1 MYCALDRSVSGKG
14 WVNAY
19 QSVSVSENPDLQKP
33 IGTGN
38 SIILPQ
44 GCRILFC
51 PVEFNEDGTRRPYQE
66 VDKLREEGKGKDKSP
81 APAFVTM
88 STLDAYIT
96 EFCNKR
102 YDVAKIYSNGQEFV
116 ISDKLNMSNPP
127 MSIKEAAFTLVD
139 RYEIDPAIAK
149 VMLKEAN
156 NGATYD
162 HPRSTQYFL
171 EKRADELWD
180 DSNIPMTKVP
190 NKPPRTEFQEMPLAL
205 EDPAQLQQAITTAA
219 QNGIK
224 EVFDVTTLKLLVR
237 QNRFFDEISDD
248 IPLFMRVL
256 DSLCRKLFQFYW
268 HTDKMEEK
276 YGMVKLKALEE
287 SLKCT
292 IDSLSEL
299 TVFFKLRTVDG
310 SGTVGDSNGE
320 LMTGNML

>member
-156 NGATYD
+156 N
-162 HPRSTQYFL
+162 
-171 EKRADELWD
+171 
-180 DSNIPMTKVP
+180 
-190 NKPPRTEFQEMPLAL
+190 
-205 EDPAQLQQAITTAA
+205 
-219 QNGIK
+219 
-224 EVFDVTTLKLLVR
+224 
-237 QNRFFDEISDD
+237 
-248 IPLFMRVL
+248 
-256 DSLCRKLFQFYW
+256 
-268 HTDKMEEK
+268 
-276 YGMVKLKALEE
+276 
-287 SLKCT
+287 
-292 IDSLSEL
+292 
-299 TVFFKLRTVDG
+299 
-310 SGTVGDSNGE
+310 
-320 LMTGNML
+320 